1 METRKKGYQEKE
13 LDFKKIDKKF
23 KIVNA
28 NWFLNLPG
36 EWGFGP
42 GLIPNKGSKVNQIG
56 ENVTLGVS
64 AYLLKEKK
72 YQIKIYKVIDKKDS
86 LVTSVNG
93 ISSLGYLNEYII
105 LKKNHFSD
113 INNKFKIELLQENK
127 IDKDFITF
135 STSKYMN
142 PFFIKNQELA
152 LEQMRRYLLNNEERS
167 LLKKASKKEKERL
180 YSQNFGK
187 IEIQLLKQVQM
198 S

>member
-1 METRKKGYQEKE
+1 M
-13 LDFKKIDKKF
+13 
-23 KIVNA
+23 
-28 NWFLNLPG
+28 
-36 EWGFGP
+36 
-42 GLIPNKGSKVNQIG
+42 
-56 ENVTLGVS
+56 
-64 AYLLKEKK
+64 
-72 YQIKIYKVIDKKDS
+72 IDKKDS

-105 LKKNHFSD
+105 LKKNYFSD

-167 LLKKASKKEKERL
+167 LLKKLPKKKKRL
-180 YSQNFGK
+180 YLQNFGR